1 MKEKTETETS
11 SKAFDVKKE
20 TKAKEVVK
28 NQEVEKEVVKEVKKD
43 LAPVATQEKK
53 EKSISE
59 MTDAEIEEYVAKRKA
74 ALNSFTIKNEDVPM
88 CKLIRASV
96 VPTPQ
101 LNQQEVLRSVMYRQN
116 KLERSMK
123 KG

>member
-11 SKAFDVKKE
+11 SKTFDVKKE
-20 TKAKEVVK
+20 TKAKEVIK

-43 LAPVATQEKK
+43 LAPVVTQEKK

>member
-11 SKAFDVKKE
+11 SKTFDVKKE

-43 LAPVATQEKK
+43 LAPVITQEKK

>member
-53 EKSISE
+53 EKPISE

>member
-1 MKEKTETETS
+1 M
-11 SKAFDVKKE
+11 
-20 TKAKEVVK
+20 
-28 NQEVEKEVVKEVKKD
+28 KKD
-43 LAPVATQEKK
+43 LAPVVTQEKK
-53 EKSISE
+53 DKPISE

>member
-11 SKAFDVKKE
+11 SKTFDVKKE

-43 LAPVATQEKK
+43 LAPVVTQEKK
-53 EKSISE
+53 DKPISE

>member
-43 LAPVATQEKK
+43 LAPVVTQEKK

-116 KLERSMK
+116 KLERSIK

>member
-11 SKAFDVKKE
+11 SKTFDVKKE

-53 EKSISE
+53 EKPISE

>member
-11 SKAFDVKKE
+11 SKTFDVKKE

-43 LAPVATQEKK
+43 LAPVVTQEKK

>member
-11 SKAFDVKKE
+11 SKTFDVKKE

>member
-11 SKAFDVKKE
+11 SKTFDVKKE

-28 NQEVEKEVVKEVKKD
+28 NQEVEKEVKKD

>member
-43 LAPVATQEKK
+43 LAPVVTQEKK

>member
-11 SKAFDVKKE
+11 SKTFDVKKE
-20 TKAKEVVK
+20 TKAKEVIK

>member
-1 MKEKTETETS
+1 MEKLS
-11 SKAFDVKKE
+11 ALDYGQGDSVRHVKFG
-20 TKAKEVVK
+20 VG
-28 NQEVEKEVVKEVKKD
+28 VVKEVKKD
-43 LAPVATQEKK
+43 LAPVVTQEKK